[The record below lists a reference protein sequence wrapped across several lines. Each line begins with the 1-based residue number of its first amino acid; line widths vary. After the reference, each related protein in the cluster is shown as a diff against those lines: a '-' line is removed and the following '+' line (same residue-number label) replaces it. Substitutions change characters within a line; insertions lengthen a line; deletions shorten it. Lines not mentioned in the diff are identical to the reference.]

1 MNHKYYSTN
10 KKEITRNKRLQEYN
24 ELNPSRKLGLI
35 KINETDEV
43 MVYRQDDKFR
53 INPDESLAYRREIKV
68 IFFGSLYAI
77 NKYLDA
83 GIFIAHI
90 NKTKEI

>member
-1 MNHKYYSTN
+1 MALSPSERARRKSQRAVRW
-10 KKEITRNKRLQEYN
+10 RNRYE
-24 ELNPSRKLGLI
+24 EEG
-35 KINETDEV
+35 
-43 MVYRQDDKFR
+43 
-53 INPDESLAYRREIKV
+53 NPDESLAYRREIKV

-90 NKTKEI
+90 NKTREI